1 MMGEESRREVRHVEN
16 IDYVFELLPQILSRE
31 GKLHECAANTEI
43 MSTDA
48 TDDATK
54 APEKVR
60 LCSSR
65 MDNRLCRYRRKKG
78 GME

>member
-1 MMGEESRREVRHVEN
+1 MVEKVEN
-16 IDYVFELLPQILSRE
+16 IDYVFELLPDEDTLATKRQS
-31 GKLHECAANTEI
+31 CTSAPANTEI

-48 TDDATK
+48 TGDATK